1 MFLTSMY
8 LFSTGKNFLMIHSI
22 KNKKY
27 FMRGTSTRITP
38 PLLAGLIFI
47 GSLIPSSAHADGPF
61 TPSEN
66 VVCPDKTKAQAG
78 SAADEY
84 ALARAYDKGY
94 CGIATDQK
102 AAIQWYTLAA
112 EHGSMMAQYWLGEIY
127 FSGSSNNGVSDY
139 PAAKKW
145 FRAAAEQGQGLA
157 QLRLAYLCAEKHYK
171 GVSSD
176 YKEAEKWFIKA
187 AEQNAGDAQFRLG
200 NFYHNYKNP
209 PDFKQAVY
217 WLTRAAEGGN
227 RLAKFDLSRMLKK
240 GEGAP
245 KNPEQAVIW
254 MKKAAALDMLPAQMM
269 LSEMYASGDGVKKDP
284 AQSLAWTL
292 KVTQNPSAI
301 PYWIDKAADAVFTG
315 SKDIPQNYPQALGL
329 YLRAAA
335 KNDPHAEARLGRMYL
350 KGLGVMTDRT
360 KARAYLKKAAAAGD
374 TEAKDLLAGKG

>member
-1 MFLTSMY
+1 MVHT
-8 LFSTGKNFLMIHSI
+8 I

-27 FMRGTSTRITP
+27 SRRILSGRITP
-38 PLLAGLIFI
+38 PILAGLVFI
-47 GSLIPSSAHADGPF
+47 GTLFPALAHADGAF
-61 TPSEN
+61 IPSESII
-66 VVCPDKTKAQAG
+66 CPDKAAAQAG
-78 SAADEY
+78 SVANEY

-94 CGIATDQK
+94 CGIAADQK
-102 AAIQWYTLAA
+102 AAMQWYTLAA
-112 EHGSMMAQYWLGEIY
+112 QHGSMMAQYWLGEIY

-139 PAAKKW
+139 PTAKKW
-145 FRAAAEQGQGLA
+145 FMAAAEQGQGLA

-209 PDFKQAVY
+209 PDLKQAVY

-227 RLAKFDLSRMLKK
+227 RMAMFDLSRMLKK

-245 KNPEQAVIW
+245 KNPAQALVW
-254 MKKAAALDMLPAQMM
+254 MKKSADLDMLPAEMM

-292 KVTQNPSAI
+292 KVTDNPSAI
-301 PYWIDKAADAVFTG
+301 PYWIDKAADALFAG
-315 SKDIPQNYPQALGL
+315 SKGIPKNYPQALGL

-335 KNDPHAEARLGRMYL
+335 KDDPHAKARLGRMYL
-350 KGLGVMTDRT
+350 KGLGVMTDRA
-360 KARAYLKKAAAAGD
+360 KARAYLKEAAAGGD
-374 TEAKDLLAGKG
+374 TEAKNLLAEKK